1 MARAARWIR
10 PAARDGTTNSF
21 IDGLRT
27 DARGLSRIRR
37 TRVKVPNAATVDDC
51 CRSIRSHSKDGL
63 SNPTGDSRRR
73 LGEVMRRVVQAG
85 TLRVAQASV
94 HFHSG
99 YKILWAE
106 IAAVRRSSQREWTTG
121 ANGVGELP
129 GLARQQVLGNNGI
142 HSDIPSFECAGKQKL
157 HFQFVS
163 CSFRNTALET
173 A

>member
-1 MARAARWIR
+1 
-10 PAARDGTTNSF
+10 
-21 IDGLRT
+21 
-27 DARGLSRIRR
+27 
-37 TRVKVPNAATVDDC
+37 VKVPTQQQSMTVVVQSEATRKTDCPIRREIPGDDW
-51 CRSIRSHSKDGL
+51 
-63 SNPTGDSRRR
+63 
-73 LGEVMRRVVQAG
+73 GEVMRRVVQAG

-157 HFQFVS
+157 HFQFVVMLLS
-163 CSFRNTALET
+163 HTALET